1 MIILM
6 KEITNAKV
14 FSDSQ
19 IINIFPFTYSAAPAR
34 GLFFAHR
41 IL

>member
-1 MIILM
+1 MITLM

-19 IINIFPFTYSAAPAR
+19 IINLS
-34 GLFFAHR
+34 FASCSKLLQIR
-41 IL
+41 DSN